1 METNEKNN
9 LTENTIVSFNIND
22 AIKGI
27 GIIKGIANRSL
38 PVIGKS
44 YIIEILSSKG
54 IDKKTYPYS
63 SIVVFEN
70 FIEVKHF

>member
-9 LTENTIVSFNIND
+9 LTENTIISFNIND

-44 YIIEILSSKG
+44 YICLLYTSPSPRDRG
-54 IDKKTYPYS
+54 
-63 SIVVFEN
+63 
-70 FIEVKHF
+70 

>member
-9 LTENTIVSFNIND
+9 LTENTIISFNIND
-22 AIKGI
+22 A
-27 GIIKGIANRSL
+27 IKGIANRSL

-44 YIIEILSSKG
+44 YIIEILSAKG

-63 SIVVFEN
+63 SIVVFEK

>member
-9 LTENTIVSFNIND
+9 LTENTIISFNIND

-27 GIIKGIANRSL
+27 GIIKGI
-38 PVIGKS
+38 
-44 YIIEILSSKG
+44 
-54 IDKKTYPYS
+54 DKKTYPYS
-63 SIVVFEN
+63 SIVVFEK

>member
-9 LTENTIVSFNIND
+9 LTENTIISFNIND

-27 GIIKGIANRSL
+27 GIIKEIANRSL

-44 YIIEILSSKG
+44 YIIEILSAKG

-63 SIVVFEN
+63 SIVVFEK

>member
-44 YIIEILSSKG
+44 LY
-54 IDKKTYPYS
+54 YR
-63 SIVVFEN
+63 N
-70 FIEVKHF
+70 FIFQRY

>member
-27 GIIKGIANRSL
+27 GIIKGIANRGL

-63 SIVVFEN
+63 SIVVFEK

>member
-9 LTENTIVSFNIND
+9 LTENTIISFNIND

-44 YIIEILSSKG
+44 YIIEILSAKG
-54 IDKKTYPYS
+54 I
-63 SIVVFEN
+63 EW
-70 FIEVKHF
+70 

>member
-9 LTENTIVSFNIND
+9 LIENTIVSFNIND

-44 YIIEILSSKG
+44 YIIEILSAKG

-63 SIVVFEN
+63 SIVVFEK

>member
-27 GIIKGIANRSL
+27 GIIIRYFRKKNA
-38 PVIGKS
+38 
-44 YIIEILSSKG
+44 ILSQ
-54 IDKKTYPYS
+54 
-63 SIVVFEN
+63 FN
-70 FIEVKHF
+70 

>member
-44 YIIEILSSKG
+44 YIIEFYLPKVLIRKHIHIL
-54 IDKKTYPYS
+54 
-63 SIVVFEN
+63 V
-70 FIEVKHF
+70 

>member
-9 LTENTIVSFNIND
+9 LTE
-22 AIKGI
+22 
-27 GIIKGIANRSL
+27 NRSL

-44 YIIEILSSKG
+44 YIIEILSAKG

-63 SIVVFEN
+63 SIVVFEK

>member
-38 PVIGKS
+38 PV
-44 YIIEILSSKG
+44 KG

-63 SIVVFEN
+63 SIVVFEK

>member
-27 GIIKGIANRSL
+27 GIIKGIANRS
-38 PVIGKS
+38 
-44 YIIEILSSKG
+44 
-54 IDKKTYPYS
+54 
-63 SIVVFEN
+63 
-70 FIEVKHF
+70 FIFQRY